1 MDWDAMIADLESSFD
16 AERRADLV
24 AQSAELAEAGGG
36 GGREGCGGGGERGAR
51 SAGLAGAGRAAS
63 GRGDRLRG
71 SVGRL
76 IHLRTRGGV
85 PVDGV
90 VCRVEPSYVLVDEG
104 DGLQAV
110 VPVSAV
116 ATVVSLAGPAPRD
129 GRRRPTLTAL
139 MREIAR
145 RGARVR
151 LMLSSGEV
159 VGRLVRVGADHV
171 DVAVDP
177 EGGIRSRRA
186 PGAGGAGVISVMT
199 AAIEVLRSR

>member
-1 MDWDAMIADLESSFD
+1 MDWDAMLADLESSFD

-24 AQSAELAEAGGG
+24 AQSAELAEA
-36 GGREGCGGGGERGAR
+36 EH
-51 SAGLAGAGRAAS
+51 AS
-63 GRGDRLRG
+63 IEVVDRLRG
-71 SVGRL
+71 SVGRS
-76 IHLRTRGGV
+76 IHVRTRSGV

-90 VCRVEPSYVLVDEG
+90 VSRVEPSYVLIDEG
-104 DGLQAV
+104 EGLQAV
-110 VPVSAV
+110 VPVGAV

-151 LMLSSGEV
+151 LVMGFGEV

-177 EGGIRSRRA
+177 EGGGRSRRG
-186 PGAGGAGVISVMT
+186 PGAGGAGVVSVMT